1 MINEEA
7 QNEFVR
13 VFKEI
18 ELEQEQ
24 HWNSLSKED
33 QLKCFCAVVRRI
45 YEGDIE
51 KQGSYRYVLY
61 DIFGFG
67 PEAYAQ
73 AQMAGYLAIH
83 NAIFTQSQEERLLQE
98 FAQHC
103 GIENSEAMVTSWYM
117 KNI

>member
-7 QNEFVR
+7 QNEFNR
-13 VFKEI
+13 IFKEI
-18 ELEQEQ
+18 ESEQEQ
-24 HWNSLSKED
+24 YWNSLTKEQ
-33 QLKCFCAVVRRI
+33 QLKCFCAVARRI

-61 DIFGFG
+61 QVFDFG

-83 NAIFTQSQEERLLQE
+83 NAIFTQSQEEQLLEKFAE
-98 FAQHC
+98 FC
-103 GIENSEAMVTSWYM
+103 GVENVKQKVALWNMN
-117 KNI
+117 NI